1 MTREEIRLWVVIVCG
16 CAALYAAAEIQ
27 SETLMTVVMIV
38 FSLAFLAHIRVAD
51 TSPGL
56 YGPIW
61 LRRAQW
67 AFVGSLLVVSV
78 VMLRVF

>member
-38 FSLAFLAHIRVAD
+38 FSLAFLAHIRWRTRA
-51 TSPGL
+51 PGSTDPS
-56 YGPIW
+56 GCAARSGRSSEASW
-61 LRRAQW
+61 SCR
-67 AFVGSLLVVSV
+67 S
-78 VMLRVF
+78 